1 MAEFGRRGI
10 SQEGGM
16 GTRKLYSAM
25 PIYYNDEDNGRA
37 GKHSGPPAYTTI
49 VGDTIDR
56 GEYDFRATSRCY

>member
-1 MAEFGRRGI
+1 
-10 SQEGGM
+10 M